1 MLDKAGLN
9 ELLALNEELPKVE
22 FKLKYVLSGQGK
34 QKALD
39 ELAKDIIALANT
51 AGRSLEDYAY
61 LIIGAGDKLKSNGT
75 RDYDD
80 VRQYSYN
87 TKTFLQIANARC
99 NPPLSVLCYRQIELD
114 SRHYGAVIIA
124 PSPHMHTLIRDLDT
138 PSGLWRKSSVLIRH
152 GDEVA
157 QASFD
162 EMEAMKR
169 EKGRLSTTDTLV
181 NSIAD
186 LVSKIQSKTIS
197 LSQCVAEALIIA
209 RKLRNETLEYICQKE
224 LRGWHSADVA
234 DNAPHYRPTYRLIEV
249 FMGTNQLNMQY
260 VGFGHYTKTID
271 FLRNS
276 GEFTVSKL
284 LMGEP
289 LSQLEAKVPPHP
301 DKSIGTLETTLD
313 AVNPKAKRPKTK
325 VYLYF
330 SPFVTGNII
339 EAVRTEITKHLI
351 DLLPTPNY

>member
-1 MLDKAGLN
+1 MLDKARLKK
-9 ELLALNEELPKVE
+9 LLDLNEELPNVE
-22 FKLKYVLSGQGK
+22 FKLRYVLSGQGK
-34 QKALD
+34 NKALD

-51 AGRSLEDYAY
+51 AGRSAGDYAY
-61 LIIGAGDKLKSNGT
+61 LIIGAGDKLKSDGT
-75 RDYDD
+75 REYDD

-87 TKTFLQIANARC
+87 TKNFLQITNARC
-99 NPPLSVLCYRQIELD
+99 NPPLSDLCYRQMEVD
-114 SRHYGAVIIA
+114 SRHYGVVIIG

-138 PSGLWRKSSVLIRH
+138 ATGLWRKSSVLIRH

-157 QASFD
+157 LASFD
-162 EMEAMKR
+162 EMDAMKR
-169 EKGRLSTTDTLV
+169 EKGKLNTTDDLV

-186 LVSKIQSKTIS
+186 LVSKIQSKTSS

-209 RKLRNETLEYICQKE
+209 RQLRNETLEHICQKE
-224 LRGWHSADVA
+224 LRGWHSSDVA

-249 FMGTNQLNMQY
+249 FVGTHQLNMQFS
-260 VGFGHYTKTID
+260 GFGHYTNTID

-276 GEFTVSKL
+276 GKFTVSKM

-289 LSQLEAKVPPHP
+289 LSQLEARVPPNP
-301 DKSIGTLETTLD
+301 NKSIGTLETTLD
-313 AVNPKAKRPKTK
+313 AVNPNAKRPKTK
-325 VYLYF
+325 IYLYF